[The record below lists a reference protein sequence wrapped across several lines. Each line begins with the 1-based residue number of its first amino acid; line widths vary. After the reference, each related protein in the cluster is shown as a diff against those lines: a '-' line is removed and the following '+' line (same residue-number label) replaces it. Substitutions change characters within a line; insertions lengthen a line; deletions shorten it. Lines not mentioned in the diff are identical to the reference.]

1 MKITIEVEGDEEM
14 KKVERFIKNLKPSAL
29 QTKRANKRAKI
40 KKFIDYVHLH
50 PIPVTKVEIPSREER
65 NAR

>member
-1 MKITIEVEGDEEM
+1 MKITIEIENDEDI

-29 QTKRANKRAKI
+29 QMKRSGRSAKI
-40 KKFIDYVHLH
+40 KKFLDFIRRH
-50 PIPVTKVEIPSREER
+50 PIAVNKVVIPDREER